1 MKPTIRLRFL
11 AGVYSATR
19 LVRLARILPIPSPV
33 MTRIMII
40 CVVFVVMPVR
50 AMLMPMAI
58 NDNNII
64 ARRPMT
70 SVYGAIN
77 AAPRVMP
84 MRPALKMMPS
94 T

>member
-19 LVRLARILPIPSPV
+19 LVRLARILPIPRPV
-33 MTRIMII
+33 MTRITII
-40 CVVFVVMPVR
+40 CVALVVMPVT
-50 AMLMPMAI
+50 AMLIAMAI
-58 NDNNII
+58 SESSII

-70 SVYGAIN
+70 SVNGAIN